1 MLQRQRLYF
10 SIFSVQSTLKTSVFD
25 VSLFYQDDVF
35 ANKALPDRNV
45 IAHVQKDFTGSAVN
59 KPVFL
64 VHQVPL
70 LSKLLLDIMCMYF
83 KKCTTFFGYFLK
95 IQCVIFSQSIYQYIK
110 KLDIDI
116 LSVARKDNRL
126 HLLLLRQNMT

>member
-1 MLQRQRLYF
+1 M
-10 SIFSVQSTLKTSVFD
+10 
-25 VSLFYQDDVF
+25 F

-83 KKCTTFFGYFLK
+83 IKCTAFFGYFLK
-95 IQCVIFSQSIYQYIK
+95 IQCVIFS
-110 KLDIDI
+110 
-116 LSVARKDNRL
+116 
-126 HLLLLRQNMT
+126 